1 MVRRSRD
8 WVVGVRR
15 LLRKLSKQLSET
27 VDACQHFHN
36 HGSRYIRD
44 LPDLKDHHRLF
55 PAIWSAFN
63 ELQVLGKR
71 LAAMA
76 DLCGDFAQDVS
87 SDYSLR
93 SSRPLSYNLLI
104 RSIQLGL
111 QLVLENSDVGHRQH
125 EVAQQNKRLG
135 LLMLVSTS
143 SRSSPISNNRALA
156 LRLSC
161 RTRHPDFLHP
171 TASYACHCLEIPYL
185 PRHHSRL
192 HCFGLYPPVQPL
204 QLPAMPG
211 DPDATHD
218 PGALGQEETANL
230 C

>member
-1 MVRRSRD
+1 
-8 WVVGVRR
+8 
-15 LLRKLSKQLSET
+15 
-27 VDACQHFHN
+27 
-36 HGSRYIRD
+36 
-44 LPDLKDHHRLF
+44 
-55 PAIWSAFN
+55 
-63 ELQVLGKR
+63 
-71 LAAMA
+71 
-76 DLCGDFAQDVS
+76 
-87 SDYSLR
+87 
-93 SSRPLSYNLLI
+93 
-104 RSIQLGL
+104 
-111 QLVLENSDVGHRQH
+111 VGHRQH